1 MKKILNAD
9 GTVNRQSEIQN
20 ALADLRTALIE
31 EEGYNPQFID
41 DAKNR
46 LSMTLRRGGDD
57 DGRTD
62 SVRRIG

>member
-9 GTVNRQSEIQN
+9 GTINRQSEIQN

-46 LSMTLRRGGDD
+46 LSMTLRQGGAN
-57 DGRTD
+57 DGRTNT
-62 SVRRIG
+62 VHRLG

>member
-9 GTVNRQSEIQN
+9 GTINRQSEIKN
-20 ALADLRTALIE
+20 ALADVRTALIE

-46 LSMTLRRGGDD
+46 LAMTLRRGGDS
-57 DGRTD
+57 DGRTNT
-62 SVRRIG
+62 VPRLG